1 MMTNDTSRKL
11 IEMKL
16 HGMARGFQEQL
27 IRPASG
33 NLSFEDRFGMLVD
46 MEVTDREDRRLKRL
60 LSSAKLRESACIED
74 IDYRTGRGID
84 PGVISTLATCN
95 WIRHGINIILTGM
108 TGSGKTWLACALGN
122 QACRFG
128 LSVAFKRLP
137 TLLEDLGVAHG
148 TGNFVT
154 QLDALAKADLL
165 ILDDF
170 GMGAMD
176 AARRGDLLEVI
187 EKRSGRRSTLITSQL
202 PVNTWH
208 EYLSGGNPTVAD
220 AIMDRLVSGAHRMN
234 IGAEIG
240 RSMRDLLGGQ
250 KTIYD

>member
-1 MMTNDTSRKL
+1 
-11 IEMKL
+11 
-16 HGMARGFQEQL
+16 
-27 IRPASG
+27 
-33 NLSFEDRFGMLVD
+33 
-46 MEVTDREDRRLKRL
+46 
-60 LSSAKLRESACIED
+60 
-74 IDYRTGRGID
+74 
-84 PGVISTLATCN
+84 VISTLATCN
-95 WIRHGINIILTGM
+95 WIRHGINIMLTGK

-148 TGNFVT
+148 TGSFVA

-240 RSMRDLLGGQ
+240 RSMRDLLV
-250 KTIYD
+250 